1 MSTPHGRPEEG
12 ALAPGGTPQSGKG
25 APLAAQGGPQERSL
39 PPGGGEGAQRP
50 VGAPQG
56 LEVSAM
62 PDGVPAGPLLSPQAY
77 ARIDREVAKFPAAQ
91 KQSAVMAA
99 LAIAQDET
107 GWVTPQVIDDIA
119 NYLDMAPIAV
129 YEVASFYNM
138 YNNRPGGRF
147 KIGVCTCLPCAL
159 RDGAKAG
166 EYLKER
172 LGIDYGETTADGVF
186 TLVETE
192 CLGACGDAP
201 VCLVNNKRMES
212 FMDNARLDALIGELK
227 AKA

>member
-1 MSTPHGRPEEG
+1 MSATP
-12 ALAPGGTPQSGKG
+12 SGP
-25 APLAAQGGPQERSL
+25 AERSL

-50 VGAPQG
+50 VGAP
-56 LEVSAM
+56 ATATT
-62 PDGVPAGPLLSPQAY
+62 VPPKEGPAEPLLSAQAY
-77 ARIDREVAKFPAAQ
+77 QRIDRELAKFPPAQ

-99 LAIAQDET
+99 LAIAQEEA
-107 GWVTPQVIDDIA
+107 GWVTPEVVDDVA
-119 NYLDMAPIAV
+119 RYLQMAPVAV
-129 YEVASFYNM
+129 YEVASFYSM

-147 KIGVCTCLPCAL
+147 KIGICTCLPCAL

-172 LGIDYGETTADGVF
+172 LGVDYGETTPDGVF
-186 TLVETE
+186 TLVATE

-212 FMDNARLDALIGELK
+212 FMDNARLDALIAELR